1 MRRKAA
7 SRRVPHGKSAPVRIP
22 TTENSTPPLIEPA
35 QAPVRPPAGRG
46 LGKAGAKRLGRL
58 LKRDIGGSEEAT
70 GKERVALPKTP
81 VRLLKHRIQ
90 LEAEDVAQ
98 TSSASLHV
106 SQLIISVVSQR
117 KHRGGISMV
126 ELKQALAGGGYDVF
140 KYSRRVNVETKRLV
154 NNETLVMTTRNT
166 TFRLNNKTLTDTKR
180 IRTRAVKPRAA
191 KEKLM
196 QSPALRRSPRKAT
209 TAPKIKAETRRP
221 AAGSKK
227 PARRT
232 RKQPARRRKT
242 IKRRQ

>member
-1 MRRKAA
+1 EMRRKAA
-7 SRRVPHGKSAPVRIP
+7 SRR
-22 TTENSTPPLIEPA
+22 
-35 QAPVRPPAGRG
+35 
-46 LGKAGAKRLGRL
+46 
-58 LKRDIGGSEEAT
+58 
-70 GKERVALPKTP
+70 
-81 VRLLKHRIQ
+81 
-90 LEAEDVAQ
+90 

-166 TFRLNNKTLTDTKR
+166 TFRLNNKVKQSSSVTLTVVKDKYDT
-180 IRTRAVKPRAA
+180 
-191 KEKLM
+191 
-196 QSPALRRSPRKAT
+196 SPALRRSPRKAT